1 MIKYDKIKVPSAS
14 MGEPNPLA
22 DIGNIEY
29 IHAGYEVTENVSKAE
44 RERIGKGMIHTILP
58 YTIEDNF
65 NRVLKDRDFD
75 AAIVE
80 NEYLCATFI
89 PELGGRLWSL
99 YDKENERELLYVNP
113 VFQPANLA
121 IRTAWFSG
129 GVEFNVG
136 IKGHNPLT
144 CDPYFARIAKT
155 EDAREVLQIYEYERI
170 RGLVFGIEVYLPEG
184 SKVLYIKDFV
194 ENVSGTETWSYWWSN
209 IAVPETPSTRVLV
222 PTTRSFLSTY
232 DEGHYV
238 LDKVDIPY
246 INGVDVSRPTNLKRS
261 LDFFYEIKENSTER
275 WVAALGGDGYGL
287 AQFSTREMLGRKMFL
302 WGQSPGGRNWTRF
315 LSDGSDTAGYI
326 EIQAGRAY
334 TQLEHILMAKGEKWS
349 FTEGYTG
356 IFCDPE
362 RSHSADWDTATTEAA
377 DKIRLN
383 LGIKKDADLD
393 EALRNIVPTEFVSFE
408 VLSLGSGSGALEEIE
423 RGEKLSDKFDFY
435 KESLTYTYQGFIS
448 LVDKGFLPDRSP
460 FDFPELYVSGE
471 GWYKRLKESLSKKEA
486 QHWYTYYQ
494 LGVVAYQLKKLD
506 EAREYFFKSNELC
519 ENAWSTRNLALLDLY
534 AKNTQS
540 AASLMTKALS
550 ICPDC
555 VNLYPDAMKCYL
567 ADCQLETAIT
577 CFNNAPAK
585 VRTRGRM
592 QLLASVA
599 YIKLGRYSDAVRYI
613 NSEFQMDDMREGEI
627 SLSHVWEELYTAIL
641 REKHPEMS
649 VSELISLQKEKYPLP
664 SHLDFRMHDEDEEGL

>member
-1 MIKYDKIKVPSAS
+1 MIKYEKITLSAAS
-14 MGEPNPLA
+14 MGEINPLA

-29 IHAGYEVTENVSKAE
+29 IHAGYEVTDNISAAE

-65 NRVLKDRDFD
+65 DRVRSEHDFS

-80 NEYLCATFI
+80 NEYLRATFI

-121 IRTAWFSG
+121 IRNAWFSG

-144 CDPYFARIAKT
+144 CDPYFARIARTK
-155 EDAREVLQIYEYERI
+155 DAKEVLQIYEYERI
-170 RGLVFGIEVYLPEG
+170 RGLVFGIEAYLPEG

-194 ENVSGTETWSYWWSN
+194 ENVSGKETWSYWWSN
-209 IAVPETPSTRVLV
+209 IAVPETPLTRVIV

-246 INGVDVSRPTNLKRS
+246 INGIDVSRPTNLHRS

-275 WVAALGGDGYGL
+275 WVAALEGDGYGL

-302 WGQSPGGRNWTRF
+302 WGQRAGGRNWTRF
-315 LSDGSDTAGYI
+315 LSDGSASSGYI

-356 IFCDPE
+356 ISCDPSL
-362 RSHSADWDTATTEAA
+362 SHSDDWSTACAEAA

-383 LGIKKDADLD
+383 LGIEKGADLD
-393 EALRNIVPTEFVSFE
+393 AAIRDAVPTDLVSFE
-408 VLSLGSGSGALEEIE
+408 YLSLGSGAGALEELE
-423 RGEKLSDKFDFY
+423 RGEKLSDKFDFCP
-435 KESLTYTYQGFIS
+435 ESLTDAYQGFVS
-448 LVDKGFLPDRSP
+448 LVEKGFLPYRAPSDP
-460 FDFPELYVSGE
+460 PELYVSGE
-471 GWYKRLKESLSKKEA
+471 GWYKRLKSSLALPEGR
-486 QHWYTYYQ
+486 HWYTYYQ

-506 EAREYFFKSNELC
+506 EAREYFAASNALC
-519 ENAWSTRNLALLDLY
+519 ENAWSVRNLALLELY
-534 AKNTQS
+534 AKNTKNAS
-540 AASLMTKALS
+540 SLMTKALS
-550 ICPDC
+550 LCPEC

-567 ADCQLETAIT
+567 ADKQFKTAVN
-577 CFNNAPAK
+577 CFDTASDK
-585 VRTRGRM
+585 VKARGRM
-592 QLLASVA
+592 QLLVSVA
-599 YIKLGRYSDAVRYI
+599 LMKLGRYTDAAKYI
-613 NSEFQMDDMREGEI
+613 NADFKMDDIREGEI
-627 SLSHVWEELYTAIL
+627 SLSHVWEELYTEIL
-641 REKHPEMS
+641 KQQNPSLDGDE
-649 VSELISLQKEKYPLP
+649 ISALQKEKYPLP

>member
-1 MIKYDKIKVPSAS
+1 MIKYEKITIPSAS

-29 IHAGYEVTENVSKAE
+29 IHAGYEVTDNVSAAE

-65 NRVLKDRDFD
+65 NRVRSEQEFD

-80 NEYLCATFI
+80 NEYLRATFI
-89 PELGGRLWSL
+89 PRLGGRLWSL
-99 YDKENERELLYVNP
+99 YDKEKERELLYVNT

-155 EDAREVLQIYEYERI
+155 KDAKEVLQIYEYERI

-194 ENVSGTETWSYWWSN
+194 ENVSGSETWSYWWSN

-246 INGVDVSRPTNLKRS
+246 INGIDVSRPINLHRS

-275 WVAALGGDGYGL
+275 WVAALEGDGYGL

-302 WGQSPGGRNWTRF
+302 WGQSAGGRNWTRF
-315 LSDGSDTAGYI
+315 LSDGSASSGYI

-356 IFCDPE
+356 ISCDPSL
-362 RSHSADWDTATTEAA
+362 SHCADWSTACAEAA
-377 DKIRLN
+377 DKIRQN
-383 LGIKKDADLD
+383 LGIAKGSDLD
-393 EALRNIVPTEFVSFE
+393 AALRDTVPSDFISFE
-408 VLSLGSGSGALEEIE
+408 YLSLGSGAGALEELE
-423 RGEKLSDKFDFY
+423 RGERISDRFDFCS
-435 KESLTYTYQGFIS
+435 ESLTDAYQDFVS
-448 LVDKGFLPDRSP
+448 LVNKGFLPSRDPS
-460 FDFPELYVSGE
+460 FFPELYVSGE
-471 GWYKRLKESLSKKEA
+471 GWYKRLRDSLSVKEG

-494 LGVVAYQLKKLD
+494 LGVIAYQLKKPD
-506 EAREYFFKSNELC
+506 EAREYFDISNSLC
-519 ENAWSTRNLALLDLY
+519 ENAWSLRNLALLDLY
-534 AKNTQS
+534 AKNTKS
-540 AASLMTKALS
+540 AASLMAKALS
-550 ICPDC
+550 LCPDC
-555 VNLYPDAMKCYL
+555 VNLYPDAMKCYM
-567 ADCQLETAIT
+567 ADGQYETAVE
-577 CFNNAPAK
+577 CFNTASDK
-585 VRTRGRM
+585 VKSRGRM
-592 QLLASVA
+592 QLLVSVA
-599 YIKLGRYSDAVRYI
+599 YIRLGRYTDAARYI
-613 NSEFQMDDMREGEI
+613 NADFLMDDMREGEI
-627 SLSHVWEELYTAIL
+627 SLSHVWEELYTAVL
-641 REKHPEMS
+641 REKHPEMNEN
-649 VSELISLQKEKYPLP
+649 ELASLQKEKYPLP

>member
-1 MIKYDKIKVPSAS
+1 
-14 MGEPNPLA
+14 MGEVNPLA

-44 RERIGKGMIHTILP
+44 RELIGKGMIHTILP

-65 NRVLKDRDFD
+65 DRVRENRDFQ

-80 NEYLCATFI
+80 NEYLRATFI
-89 PELGGRLWSL
+89 PSLGGRLWSL
-99 YDKENERELLYVNP
+99 YDKENKRELLYVNP

-144 CDPYFARIAKT
+144 CDPYFARIARTK
-155 EDAREVLQIYEYERI
+155 DAEEVLQIYEYERI
-170 RGLVFGIEVYLPEG
+170 RGLVFGIEIYLPKG
-184 SKVLYIKDFV
+184 SKALYIKDFV
-194 ENVSGTETWSYWWSN
+194 ENVSEKETWSYWWSN

-222 PTTRSFLSTY
+222 PTTRSFISTY

-246 INGVDVSRPTNLKRS
+246 INGIDVSRPINLHRS

-275 WVAALGGDGYGL
+275 WVAAVEGDGYGL

-302 WGQSPGGRNWTRF
+302 WGQSTGGRNWTRF
-315 LSDGSDTAGYI
+315 LSDGSQGAGYI

-356 IFCDPE
+356 ISCNPE
-362 RSHSADWDTATTEAA
+362 RSNSDDWNTACTDAA
-377 DKIRLN
+377 EQIRAN
-383 LGIKKDADLD
+383 LGIEKHADLD
-393 EALRNIVPTEFVSFE
+393 SAIRDIVPTEFVSYEF
-408 VLSLGSGSGALEEIE
+408 LSLGSGAGALEELE
-423 RGEKLSDKFDFY
+423 RGEKLSDKFDFCS
-435 KESLTYTYQGFIS
+435 ESLTDTYQDFVS
-448 LVDKGFLPDRSP
+448 LVNKGFLPNREPSL
-460 FDFPELYVSGE
+460 FPELYVSGE
-471 GWYKRLKESLSKKEA
+471 GWYKRLKDSLTLAEGR
-486 QHWYTYYQ
+486 HWYTYYQ
-494 LGVVAYQLKKLD
+494 LGVVAYQLKRLD
-506 EAREYFFKSNELC
+506 EAREYFETSNSLC

-534 AKNTQS
+534 AKNTKS
-540 AASLMTKALS
+540 ASSLMTKALS
-550 ICPDC
+550 LSQNC

-567 ADCQLETAIT
+567 ADGQFDTAIE
-577 CFNNAPAK
+577 CFNNAPAN
-585 VRTRGRM
+585 VCSRGRM
-592 QLLASVA
+592 QLLVSVA
-599 YIKLGRYSDAVRYI
+599 YIKLGRYADATKYI
-613 NSEFQMDDMREGEI
+613 NSDFRMDDMREGEI
-627 SLSHVWEELYTAIL
+627 SLSHVWKELYTEIL
-641 REKHPEMS
+641 REKNPNFDARALSM
-649 VSELISLQKEKYPLP
+649 LQKEKYPLP

>member
-1 MIKYDKIKVPSAS
+1 MIKHEKITIPSAS
-14 MGEPNPLA
+14 MGESNPLA

-29 IHAGYEVTENVSKAE
+29 IHAGYEVTDNVSAAE

-65 NRVLKDRDFD
+65 NRVRSEQEFD
-75 AAIVE
+75 AAIIE
-80 NEYLCATFI
+80 NEYLRATFI
-89 PELGGRLWSL
+89 PRLGGRLWSL
-99 YDKENERELLYVNP
+99 YDKEKERELLYVNP

-155 EDAREVLQIYEYERI
+155 KDAKEVLQIYEYERI
-170 RGLVFGIEVYLPEG
+170 RGLVFGIEVYLPES

-194 ENVSGTETWSYWWSN
+194 ENVSGNETWSYWWSN

-222 PTTRSFLSTY
+222 PTARSFLSTY

-246 INGVDVSRPTNLKRS
+246 INGIDVSRPINLHRS

-275 WVAALGGDGYGL
+275 WVAALEGDGYGL

-302 WGQSPGGRNWTRF
+302 WGQSAGGRNWTRF
-315 LSDGSDTAGYI
+315 LSDGSASSGYI

-356 IFCDPE
+356 ISCDPSL
-362 RSHSADWDTATTEAA
+362 SHCADWSTACTEAA
-377 DKIRLN
+377 DKIRQN
-383 LGIKKDADLD
+383 LGIEKDSDLD
-393 EALRNIVPTEFVSFE
+393 AALRDTVPSDFISFE
-408 VLSLGSGSGALEEIE
+408 YLSLGSGAGALEELE
-423 RGEKLSDKFDFY
+423 RGTKLSTEFDFC
-435 KESLTYTYQGFIS
+435 KESLTDPYNDFVS
-448 LVDKGFLPDRSP
+448 LVEKGFLPSRDPS
-460 FDFPELYVSGE
+460 FFPELYVSGE
-471 GWYKRLKESLSKKEA
+471 GWYKRLRDSLSVKEG

-494 LGVVAYQLKKLD
+494 LGVVAYQLKKPD
-506 EAREYFFKSNELC
+506 EAREYFDISNSLC
-519 ENAWSTRNLALLDLY
+519 ENAWSVRNLALLDLY
-534 AKNTQS
+534 AKNTKS
-540 AASLMTKALS
+540 AASLMAKALS
-550 ICPDC
+550 LCPDC
-555 VNLYPDAMKCYL
+555 INLYPDAMKCYM
-567 ADCQLETAIT
+567 ADGQYETAVE
-577 CFNNAPAK
+577 CFNTASDK
-585 VRTRGRM
+585 VKSRGRM
-592 QLLASVA
+592 QLLVSVA
-599 YIKLGRYSDAVRYI
+599 YIRLGRYTDAARYI
-613 NSEFQMDDMREGEI
+613 NADFLMDDMREGEI
-627 SLSHVWEELYTAIL
+627 SLSHVWEELYTAVL
-641 REKHPEMS
+641 REKHPEMNEN
-649 VSELISLQKEKYPLP
+649 ELASLQKEKYPLP